1 MGKDNYLR
9 KPERNQGMS
18 KPTKEEILKV
28 MEENI
33 DAYYE
38 LPHYG
43 LIADWFKRLATTSSY

>member
-1 MGKDNYLR
+1 
-9 KPERNQGMS
+9 MS

-43 LIADWFKRLATTSSY
+43 LIADWFKRYWQLHQLIDEYFDEKDAK